1 MQLAVALL
9 AMAWTA
15 RSDDC
20 FDVQYSADTVTTSA
34 GNQLVEI
41 ALLDEMHFEFDVV
54 INSFPAGWASV
65 FNCGSD
71 NSIRTP
77 GFWLHPDSGTAG
89 AEFEGFHISFST
101 LSNTNAWIN
110 PGPELVTGQ
119 SYHVELDVT
128 QSSRVVTID
137 GVVRAEDTAFEAHN
151 TYDSLPCYSGDP
163 WYDAADVVIT
173 NLVISSPAEC
183 SVDCSALDLDTF
195 LSSCSSN
202 YDDLVAGIG
211 TNSGNVGTN
220 SYNIE
225 ENSQKIVTLTS
236 ANAALSARI
245 EENSQNT
252 VTLISANVADIAAN
266 AEDIAMIKSQRL
278 NNQDATPGVIFDFSN
293 TDLLIMGLLVIN
305 LTVIALSTYICVS
318 GKAVKYQP
326 VKAYGSE

>member
-1 MQLAVALL
+1 VDGSASGLNLCEGDCDQD
-9 AMAWTA
+9 
-15 RSDDC
+15 SDCNHGLICWHRD
-20 FDVQYSADTVTTSA
+20 FESDTVVPGCAGIATGNWDYCVPAAILVDVGVDGSASGLNLCEGDCDQDSDCNHGLICWHRDFESDTVVPGCIGIATSD
-34 GNQLVEI
+34 
-41 ALLDEMHFEFDVV
+41 LDYCVQ
-54 INSFPAGWASV
+54 A
-65 FNCGSD
+65 
-71 NSIRTP
+71 T
-77 GFWLHPDSGTAG
+77 
-89 AEFEGFHISFST
+89 
-101 LSNTNAWIN
+101 
-110 PGPELVTGQ
+110 
-119 SYHVELDVT
+119 
-128 QSSRVVTID
+128 
-137 GVVRAEDTAFEAHN
+137 
-151 TYDSLPCYSGDP
+151 SL
-163 WYDAADVVIT
+163 
-173 NLVISSPAEC
+173 EC
-183 SVDCSALDLDTF
+183 PLNLDTF

-236 ANAALSARI
+236 ANAAAITALSAQI

-293 TDLLIMGLLVIN
+293 KDLLIIGLLVIN
-305 LTVIALSTYICVS
+305 LAVIALSTYICVS